1 MLAAVHALRPHALRL
16 IAAAGAAAAALT
28 LAAGCSSFDKAFG
41 KQEAVVQFKA
51 QTPASVMLRVRS
63 SCSHV
68 PSAVPERVP
77 AHPPAVQL
85 QDDIR
90 YLSATRATR
99 TWPSSSSA
107 CSASPRWSASSSTHR
122 MEAELTPQAGSQSV
136 CCLPW
141 RSVRR

>member
-1 MLAAVHALRPHALRL
+1 MLAAVHAFRPHALRPHALRP
-16 IAAAGAAAAALT
+16 IAVVAAAAAALI

-51 QTPASVMLRVRS
+51 ETPAAVMLHVRS

-68 PSAVPERVP
+68 PSAIPERVP

-90 YLSATRATR
+90 YEVSNASDADLARLQQCLER
-99 TWPSSSSA
+99 FPSVVGI
-107 CSASPRWSASSSTHR
+107 
-122 MEAELTPQAGSQSV
+122 EFNTPSG
-136 CCLPW
+136 
-141 RSVRR
+141 

>member
-1 MLAAVHALRPHALRL
+1 MLAAVHVLRPRVLRL

-41 KQEAVVQFKA
+41 KQEAVVQFQP
-51 QTPASVMLRVRS
+51 QTSVAVMLKVRA

-68 PSAVPERVP
+68 PAAIPERVP

-90 YLSATRATR
+90 YLVSNASDADLAKLQQCLQRF
-99 TWPSSSSA
+99 PSVVGI
-107 CSASPRWSASSSTHR
+107 
-122 MEAELTPQAGSQSV
+122 EFNTPDGS
-136 CCLPW
+136 
-141 RSVRR
+141 